1 MNINY
6 KDIINIQTKKNL
18 DEYIKSIN
26 KTIDSP
32 IYEKNYIFHYFTL
45 INNLNGLVIQKFP
58 VYIENQDKLNCF
70 HLAAKQ
76 GNIDILIYLI
86 KQYPEYI
93 YNRNYDRHT
102 FVYFLNSKHLI
113 ILLKMYPDL
122 DWYDLI
128 INDAS
133 NENLLYKLIN
143 NLNYDDLI
151 IFLKLNFPLST
162 NLYYLPYILFNTIL
176 SDDAKITI
184 LDNYTL
190 EELNIKLSNGDG
202 LILIAL
208 YINNETIFKYLLD
221 RNIDIDYYTIIQTN
235 NPLRFAM
242 SLDIINNTN
251 IYTIKLLNKLVK
263 LNKTFYKDVDKYND
277 NIFHSLLYIRIN
289 RNSQLD
295 DLNNINYTID
305 YELFKYSDSEALNHL
320 NNNKKSPLELLT
332 NLNYNI
338 YSCVIKKDIL
348 INPNIITVFEKKI
361 NKNIDNQNI
370 QQWLNFYNTLPKS
383 SFNDEPLIDIDEYQ
397 YYHYS
402 LFRARFTDLALY
414 SLYIADTHV
423 NLFLP
428 NLKSYNLNNLTYNLF
443 YYIDDLP
450 LKESIFPWIIYYKS
464 ENEYYFLLSAYRIE
478 TWRQNYFCNT
488 FFYIR
493 SSAR

>member
-1 MNINY
+1 
-6 KDIINIQTKKNL
+6 
-18 DEYIKSIN
+18 
-26 KTIDSP
+26 
-32 IYEKNYIFHYFTL
+32 
-45 INNLNGLVIQKFP
+45 
-58 VYIENQDKLNCF
+58 
-70 HLAAKQ
+70 
-76 GNIDILIYLI
+76 
-86 KQYPEYI
+86 
-93 YNRNYDRHT
+93 
-102 FVYFLNSKHLI
+102 
-113 ILLKMYPDL
+113 MYPDL

-361 NKNIDNQNI
+361 NKNKDNQNI

-383 SFNDEPLIDIDEYQ
+383 
-397 YYHYS
+397 
-402 LFRARFTDLALY
+402 
-414 SLYIADTHV
+414 
-423 NLFLP
+423 
-428 NLKSYNLNNLTYNLF
+428 
-443 YYIDDLP
+443 
-450 LKESIFPWIIYYKS
+450 
-464 ENEYYFLLSAYRIE
+464 
-478 TWRQNYFCNT
+478 
-488 FFYIR
+488 
-493 SSAR
+493 